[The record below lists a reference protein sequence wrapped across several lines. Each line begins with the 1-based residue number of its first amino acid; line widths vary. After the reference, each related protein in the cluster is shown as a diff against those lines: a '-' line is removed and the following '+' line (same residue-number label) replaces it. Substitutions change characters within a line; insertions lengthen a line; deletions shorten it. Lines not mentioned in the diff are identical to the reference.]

1 MKKIKKKKRKFNP
14 KKFIKN
20 WSIILGVIFVIVML
34 TSKKEDNKTEKQTQ
48 ETVATAE
55 DNNNNV
61 LTVELENPE
70 VNNQNA
76 DWNLILVNKDH
87 KIPEDYKV
95 ELQSVETKHKVD
107 SRIVESL
114 EKMLED
120 ARKQGL
126 KPLICSSYRTTEAQ
140 TMLFQQKRNQF
151 MKLGSNQEEAEEKAS
166 YWVTLPRTSE
176 HEIGLAVDIV
186 SLDYQV
192 LDQKQESTPLQKW
205 LIEHCAEYGF
215 ILRYPTH
222 KNEITK
228 VNYEPWHYR
237 YVGVEVAREIQ
248 EKGICLEEY
257 LNIM

>member
-1 MKKIKKKKRKFNP
+1 MKKIKRKKRKFNP

-20 WSIILGVIFVIVML
+20 WSIILGVVLVIVML
-34 TSKKEDNKTEKQTQ
+34 TNQKKDNQLEKQTQ
-48 ETVATAE
+48 ETGATVE
-55 DNNNNV
+55 GNNV

-70 VNNQNA
+70 ANNQNTE
-76 DWNLILVNKDH
+76 WNLILVNKDH
-87 KIPEDYKV
+87 KIPENYQF

-107 SRIVESL
+107 SRIVEPL
-114 EKMLED
+114 EQMLSD

-126 KPLICSSYRTTEAQ
+126 KPLVCSSYRTSQAQ
-140 TMLFQQKRNQF
+140 TILFEQKRNQF
-151 MKLGSNQEEAEEKAS
+151 MKLGSNQAEAEEKAS

-248 EKGICLEEY
+248 EKGLCLEEY
-257 LNIM
+257 LNVM